1 MKQSQKKPLL
11 SIITICY
18 NIKDE
23 IEKTCQS
30 IVNQTWQDFE
40 WIVVDGGSNDGTV
53 DVLNKY
59 RSRMNVFISER
70 DKGVYNAMNK
80 GIKLASGEWLSFM
93 NGGDAYAANDVLE
106 KVFKN
111 KEYDADVLYGNINE
125 IYPDGRTEQSNY
137 KTKIDLSFF
146 TNHNINHQSSF
157 IRRKLFDK
165 YGIYDEE
172 YKIASDWEKWIVFAE
187 NGCNFKYVDVIIADF
202 MCNGISSKQSSV
214 LSSEHEKICA
224 KYFVRQSRYLLFGCL
239 PLITIEET

>member
-1 MKQSQKKPLL
+1 MKKPLL

-40 WIVVDGGSNDGTV
+40 WVVIDGGSTDGTV

-59 RSRMNVFISER
+59 RSRINVFISEK

-93 NGGDAYAANDVLE
+93 NGGDTYAANDVLE

-111 KEYDADVLYGNINE
+111 KKYDADVLYGDVNK
-125 IYPDGRTEQSNY
+125 IYPDGRTEQSDY
-137 KTKIDLSFF
+137 KTNLDSSYFA
-146 TNHNINHQSSF
+146 NDVINHQSSF
-157 IRRKLFDK
+157 IKRNLFDK
-165 YGIYDEE
+165 YGLYDEK
-172 YKIASDWEKWIVFAE
+172 YRIASDREKWIVFMK
-187 NGCNFKYVDVIIADF
+187 NGCIFKKVNITVADF
-202 MCNGISSKQSSV
+202 MYNGISSNQSA
-214 LSSEHEKICA
+214 LAAEQEKICT
-224 KYFVRQSRYLLFGCL
+224 KYFIKQRRYLLFGSL
-239 PLITIEET
+239 PLMTIEEK